1 MTRRR
6 NVFWPTVNPFEQ
18 SPEYIAQE
26 IEPDIS
32 LLASGNAAG
41 MGLDELKLLF
51 TRLDEAPYRAL
62 QAFEGIYKHRWD
74 DWDRFTNLP
83 KSLRNRLA
91 SAVQIKWPEIERTL
105 TSSDGSSKHILKLAD
120 SYSIE
125 CVYMPYEN
133 RATLCVST
141 QAGCAMGCA
150 FCATGAMGLKRNLTS
165 AEIVGQAMSLLIY
178 HRPAEMTPINIV
190 FMGMGEPLH
199 NFEQVMEAFAVLSHP
214 KGLAIP
220 PRRVTVSTAG
230 LAPGIKRLGE
240 YNPRPRLALSL
251 NATTNEARSK
261 IMPVNS
267 KWNLEALSQAL
278 RSFPLEPGERI
289 TLEYALIE
297 GISDGLED
305 AERLS
310 RFAGQ
315 FPSKINL
322 IPYNACPGAGLP
334 ELSPPSDARI
344 NEIGAYLAN
353 RGHVVSVR
361 RSRGSDV
368 GGACGQLALLRF
380 YSKRCGTQ

>member
-1 MTRRR
+1 LTRRR
-6 NVFWPTVNPFEQ
+6 NVFFPTVNPFAQ
-18 SPEYIAQE
+18 SPDYTTRE
-26 IEPDIS
+26 IEPDLS
-32 LLASGNAAG
+32 LLLPGNAAG
-41 MGLDELKLLF
+41 MGLDELRLLF
-51 TRLDEAPYRAL
+51 KRLDEAPYRAS
-62 QAFEGIYKHRWD
+62 QAFEGIYRHRWD

-83 KSLRNRLA
+83 KSLRIRLA

-105 TSSDGSSKHILKLAD
+105 TSSDGSSKHTLKLAD
-120 SYSIE
+120 GYSIE

-133 RATLCVST
+133 RATLCIST
-141 QAGCAMGCA
+141 QAGCAMACA

-165 AEIVGQAMSLLIY
+165 AEIAGQAMALITF
-178 HRPAEMTPINIV
+178 HLGARTDAAPINIV

-199 NFEQVMEAFAVLSHP
+199 NFGNVMGAFAVLSHP

-220 PRRVTVSTAG
+220 PRRVTISTAG

-240 YNPRPRLALSL
+240 CNPRPRLALSL

-267 KWNLEALSQAL
+267 TWGLEALSQAL
-278 RSFPLEPGERI
+278 RSFPLESGERI

-305 AERLS
+305 AKRLS
-310 RFAGQ
+310 KFAGQ

-334 ELSPPSDARI
+334 EMSPPSDARI

-353 RGHVVSVR
+353 RGHIVSVR
-361 RSRGSDV
+361 RSRGSDI
-368 GGACGQLALLRF
+368 GGACGQLAF
-380 YSKRCGTQ
+380 K